1 MIRLG
6 DNVITRD
13 NNIHGINLSDKTE
26 VNVWGKIW
34 NNVGGSVWND
44 IVYTIIT
51 NSFGAHMETTQSLT

>member
-13 NNIHGINLSDKTE
+13 SHIHGINLSDKTE
-26 VNVWGKIW
+26 VDVWGKIW

-44 IVYTIIT
+44 IVYTIT
-51 NSFGAHMETTQSLT
+51 NSLGAHMETTQSLT